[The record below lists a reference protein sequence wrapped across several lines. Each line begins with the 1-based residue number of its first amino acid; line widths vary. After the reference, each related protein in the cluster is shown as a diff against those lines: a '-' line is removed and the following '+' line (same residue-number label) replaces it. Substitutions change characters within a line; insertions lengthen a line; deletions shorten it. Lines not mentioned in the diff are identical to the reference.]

1 MFMKNI
7 RSLILSLTLL
17 IMTSNLSNAQTTGK
31 YASINGIKM
40 YYEVH
45 GTGSP
50 LVLIHGGGSTI
61 KTNFSRIMPEL
72 AKTHKVIAV
81 ELQAHGHS
89 GDRDTPESF
98 IQDADDVAE
107 LLNQLNIP
115 KADFLGFSNGGQ
127 TCLELGLRHAD
138 KVRKLIIA
146 SAFYSRDAV
155 PETFWNGFET
165 PDFNHMPQIYKDE
178 YLKIGTPEGLMNM
191 FNKDARRMHDFKGWT
206 DEQVRSIQAPAL
218 VVIGDQDLATPEHA
232 AKMARLFPHG
242 RLAILPG
249 THGSYIGEA
258 YNPKPESKIPDLFV
272 AMVNEFL
279 AGKI

>member
-7 RSLILSLTLL
+7 RSLILSSTLL

-89 GDRDTPESF
+89 GDRDAPESF

-138 KVRKLIIA
+138 KVRKLVIA
-146 SAFYSRDAV
+146 SAFYSRDAA
-155 PETFWNGFET
+155 PEAFWKGFET
-165 PDFNHMPQIYKDE
+165 PDFAHMPQIYKDE
-178 YLKIGTPEGLMNM
+178 YLKIGTQEGLMNM

-279 AGKI
+279 AE

>member
-1 MFMKNI
+1 
-7 RSLILSLTLL
+7 
-17 IMTSNLSNAQTTGK
+17 MTSNPSNVQTMGK
-31 YASINGIKM
+31 YANVNSLKM

-45 GTGSP
+45 GSGNP

-72 AKTHKVIAV
+72 AKKHRVIAV
-81 ELQAHGHS
+81 ELQAHGHTD
-89 GDRDTPESF
+89 DRDAPESF
-98 IQDADDVAE
+98 TQDADDIAE
-107 LLNQLNIP
+107 LLKQLNIA
-115 KADFLGFSNGGQ
+115 KADLLGFSNGGQ
-127 TCLELGLRHAD
+127 TCIEIGLRHAD
-138 KVRKLIIA
+138 KVRKLVIT

-165 PDFNHMPQIYKDE
+165 PDFTHMPQIYKDE

-191 FNKDARRMHDFKGWT
+191 FNKDVQRMHNFKAWT
-206 DEQVRSIQAPAL
+206 DEQIRSIQAPAL

-258 YNPKPESKIPDLFV
+258 YNPKPESNIPDLFV

-279 AGKI
+279 EGGL

>member
-1 MFMKNI
+1 
-7 RSLILSLTLL
+7 
-17 IMTSNLSNAQTTGK
+17 MTSNLSEAQTMGK
-31 YASINGIKM
+31 YANVNGIKM

-61 KTNFSRIMPEL
+61 KTNFSRIMPEF

-89 GDRDTPESF
+89 GDRDAPESF

-107 LLNQLNIP
+107 LLKQLNIP

-127 TCLELGLRHAD
+127 TCIELGLRHAD
-138 KVRKLIIA
+138 KLRKLIIA
-146 SAFYSRDAV
+146 SAFYSRDAA

-165 PDFNHMPQIYKDE
+165 PDFTHMPQIYKDE
-178 YLKIGTPEGLMNM
+178 YLKIGTKEGLMNM
-191 FNKDARRMHDFKGWT
+191 FNKDAQRMYTFKGWT
-206 DEQVRSIQAPAL
+206 DEQIRSIQAPAL

-232 AKMARLFPHG
+232 AKMARLFQHG

-272 AMVNEFL
+272 TMVNEFL
-279 AGKI
+279 AE